1 MATTLPPLAMHRL
14 VRTAIALLWLIIP
27 LGVVVWHNSTT
38 PFGGSLVGALSALGN
53 SAWLTLLVTLTTSTL
68 VLLAALAGAR
78 GRHLNATWAS
88 FIAVPHVAFAI
99 GLLWLVSPSGWLVR
113 LVDGLLPMWQ
123 GPIQSSVLSGKSTF
137 TLMVVLV
144 LKELPFLLLMAQ
156 ANVQQMPIQP
166 WQQQAQALGY
176 SHRRFWWLIVI
187 PALLKRIRLPLY
199 IIAIYTVSV
208 VDIPL
213 LVGPN
218 APALLAHEVYQ
229 LNWQF
234 TNNTQGLVSWGS
246 LFLVV
251 IAFVSVLLLRGLEW
265 VLQRWLGYLALTGKR
280 ACAAKSSVKRAT
292 TPWFWALLAMSVFI
306 SLLLQS
312 GQQSWFYPSLWPQG
326 WQWSRWLT
334 EWPYI
339 APLLYNTWI
348 LAALS
353 ATLAWLSAIALL
365 EVQAQRQQH
374 TLNGGWLTM
383 LMIPQLVLVLGWQ
396 QTIGPDNGFI
406 GLLWSHTVFC
416 FPYAYLTL
424 HGAYRAYPRRWLWQA
439 RSLGYG
445 PWAAWF
451 KVLVPMLQRP
461 LALAWAMAFSI
472 SVAQY
477 LPTQWLAPMTHP
489 TLTTEAVSI
498 ASGGDWRL
506 GSVYALAQWASVWS
520 VFMLVL
526 WGTRARN

>member
-1 MATTLPPLAMHRL
+1 MISRM
-14 VRTAIALLWLIIP
+14 VRVAIALLWLILP
-27 LGVVVWHNSTT
+27 LGVVLWQSTT
-38 PFGGSLVGALSALGN
+38 ASFEGALSDAFRALSG
-53 SAWLTLLVTLTTSTL
+53 SAWLTFAVTLITSL
-68 VLLAALAGAR
+68 IVLFGALGLAR
-78 GRHLNATWAS
+78 GKRLSATWAS

-113 LVDGLLPMWQ
+113 IVDALLPMWQ
-123 GPIQSSVLSGKSTF
+123 GPLQSSWLSSKSAF

-144 LKELPFLLLMAQ
+144 LKELPFLILMTQ
-156 ANVQQMPIQP
+156 ANVQQMPVLR

-176 SHRRFWWLIVI
+176 SRRRFWWLIVV
-187 PALLKRIRLPLY
+187 PALLRRIRLPLY

-218 APALLAHEVYQ
+218 APALLAQAVFE

-234 TNNTQGLVSWGS
+234 NSNTQGLVHWGS
-246 LFLVV
+246 LLLVLVAVVTLVV
-251 IAFVSVLLLRGLEW
+251 LRVVEW
-265 VLQRWLGYLALTGKR
+265 VVQRWLSSLAASGKRTPVAQTTGKR
-280 ACAAKSSVKRAT
+280 AGL
-292 TPWFWALLAMSVFI
+292 PWFWAGLAVIIFM

-312 GQQSWFYPSLWPQG
+312 VQQSWFYPSLWPQG
-326 WQWSRWLT
+326 WQWSRWLA

-348 LAALS
+348 LAVLS
-353 ATLAWLSAIALL
+353 ATLAWLSAVALL

-374 TLNGGWLTM
+374 QLHVGWLAM
-383 LMIPQLVLVLGWQ
+383 LMVPQLVLVLGWQ
-396 QTIGPDNGFI
+396 QTIGPDSGLI

-424 HGAYRAYPRRWLWQA
+424 HGAYHAYPRRWLWQA

-451 KVLVPMLQRP
+451 KILVPMLKRP

-477 LPTQWLAPMTHP
+477 LPTQWLAPVTHP

-506 GSVYALAQWASVWS
+506 GSVYALAQWASVWI
-520 VFMLVL
+520 VFMLAL